1 MRIVIVDGEAQVRE
15 ELIKLLE
22 KSGPEYK
29 VAGTASDGREGYELI
44 SEARPDL
51 VIMDVQLSRMG
62 GVTMLKKL
70 RGEGVSCRVIVLTAD
85 TDFNKARQAIEL
97 SVDNYILKPLKKAQ
111 LKKAVLSVREKL
123 ENEQAI
129 AAAFTVEN
137 IFRGCLNGQIHPD
150 GRFHS
155 MTREKYGFTLDEPI
169 SVCTVWL
176 GSNYTEQREDV
187 RRFLENAAADKNFS
201 ACVLEVDAWRVL
213 TAVIYRM
220 EDQTEAYLFF
230 KEHAVPA
237 VCGSFQGEIVC
248 VWADMKNGLELLEGL
263 KRIERMREWNLLF
276 DRGDLIRKE
285 DVERLAV
292 VPVKYPAELE
302 RQARQAVLELEGE
315 EIKKCYY
322 RLYDRLRSQPH
333 SPAEMKECLI
343 RFNLA
348 VVNAY
353 KTQHEIESELRI
365 QSCMQS
371 ITVAMSWGQIRSTM
385 EEFLNVINFNA
396 FSEEGDTRYSPLV
409 QKAVEL
415 VRKYYDQGVTLEEI
429 AGRLFVSEEYLSSQ
443 FKKETGTG
451 FTETVRHYRI
461 ERIKGLLLNTRLKL
475 NQIAELTGYAD
486 PKYMS
491 RVFKEEVGV
500 LPTEYRK
507 SVH

>member
-237 VCGSFQGEIVC
+237 VCGSF
-248 VWADMKNGLELLEGL
+248 
-263 KRIERMREWNLLF
+263 R
-276 DRGDLIRKE
+276 
-285 DVERLAV
+285 
-292 VPVKYPAELE
+292 VKSY
-302 RQARQAVLELEGE
+302 
-315 EIKKCYY
+315 
-322 RLYDRLRSQPH
+322 
-333 SPAEMKECLI
+333 
-343 RFNLA
+343 
-348 VVNAY
+348 
-353 KTQHEIESELRI
+353 
-365 QSCMQS
+365 
-371 ITVAMSWGQIRSTM
+371 
-385 EEFLNVINFNA
+385 
-396 FSEEGDTRYSPLV
+396 
-409 QKAVEL
+409 
-415 VRKYYDQGVTLEEI
+415 
-429 AGRLFVSEEYLSSQ
+429 VS
-443 FKKETGTG
+443 GP
-451 FTETVRHYRI
+451 I
-461 ERIKGLLLNTRLKL
+461 
-475 NQIAELTGYAD
+475 
-486 PKYMS
+486 
-491 RVFKEEVGV
+491 
-500 LPTEYRK
+500 
-507 SVH
+507 

>member
-1 MRIVIVDGEAQVRE
+1 MRIVIVDGEEQVRE
-15 ELIKLLE
+15 QLIKLL
-22 KSGPEYK
+22 KKAGPEYELTG
-29 VAGTASDGREGYELI
+29 AASNGKEGYELI
-44 SEARPDL
+44 SKEYPEL
-51 VIMDVQLSRMG
+51 VIMDIQLPKMSGMS
-62 GVTMLKKL
+62 MLKKL
-70 RGEGVSCRVIVLTAD
+70 RKDGASCRVIVLTAD

-97 SVDNYILKPLKKAQ
+97 SVDNYILKPLKKAK
-111 LKKAVLSVREKL
+111 LKKALLSVKEKL
-123 ENEQAI
+123 DNEKVI
-129 AAAFTVEN
+129 TAAFTVEN

-150 GRFHS
+150 GKFHT
-155 MTREKYGFTLDEPI
+155 MMRETYGFTLDEPI
-169 SVCTVWL
+169 SACTIWL

-187 RRFLENAAADKNFS
+187 RRFLENAAADKDFS
-201 ACVLEVDAWRVL
+201 VCVLEVDAWRVL

-220 EDQTEAYLFF
+220 EDQNQAYHFF
-230 KEHAVPA
+230 KTHVVPA
-237 VCGSFQGEIVC
+237 VCGSFRGEIVC

-263 KRIERMREWNLLF
+263 KEIERMREWNLLF

-285 DVERLAV
+285 DVESLAV

-322 RLYDRLRSQPH
+322 KLYDRLRSQPH
-333 SPAEMKECLI
+333 SPAEIKEYLI

-353 KTQHEIESELRI
+353 KTQHEIESELRV

-371 ITVAMSWGQIRSTM
+371 ITVAMSWGQIRTAM
-385 EEFLNVINFNA
+385 EEFFCVVNFNA
-396 FSEEGDTRYSPLV
+396 FSKEGDTQYSPLV
-409 QKAVEL
+409 RKAVEL

-429 AGRLFVSEEYLSSQ
+429 AERLFVSEEYLSSQ

-461 ERIKGLLLNTRLKL
+461 ERIKGLLLNTRLKV
-475 NQIAELTGYAD
+475 NQIAELTGYTD

-507 SVH
+507 SAH

>member
-1 MRIVIVDGEAQVRE
+1 M
-15 ELIKLLE
+15 
-22 KSGPEYK
+22 
-29 VAGTASDGREGYELI
+29 
-44 SEARPDL
+44 
-51 VIMDVQLSRMG
+51 
-62 GVTMLKKL
+62 
-70 RGEGVSCRVIVLTAD
+70 
-85 TDFNKARQAIEL
+85 
-97 SVDNYILKPLKKAQ
+97 
-111 LKKAVLSVREKL
+111 KKAVLSVREKL

-237 VCGSFQGEIVC
+237 VCGSFRGEIVC

-396 FSEEGDTRYSPLV
+396 FSEEGDSRTVLWF
-409 QKAVEL
+409 
-415 VRKYYDQGVTLEEI
+415 RKPWNWYGNIMIRVLLSRRSRDVFL
-429 AGRLFVSEEYLSSQ
+429 YL
-443 FKKETGTG
+443 
-451 FTETVRHYRI
+451 
-461 ERIKGLLLNTRLKL
+461 
-475 NQIAELTGYAD
+475 
-486 PKYMS
+486 
-491 RVFKEEVGV
+491 
-500 LPTEYRK
+500 K
-507 SVH
+507 ST